1 MKFKSAE
8 KVHEGKFVDRYDLTY
23 ELQDGTEKV
32 YEMISR
38 DHDICEAEDPYAR
51 LKRPDSDSVILIVT
65 NEEGDKL
72 LISKEFRMA
81 TGLWVYNF
89 VAGLIDPGETP
100 EESARRELREETGL
114 ELVEITDVLDKS
126 IAAIGF
132 SNEKNVSIFGKACGE
147 FKKSTS
153 AEEEIIPGWY
163 TKEEVRELL
172 RTEYFA
178 ARTQAYC
185 YLWSKES

>member
-1 MKFKSAE
+1 
-8 KVHEGKFVDRYDLTY
+8 
-23 ELQDGTEKV
+23 
-32 YEMISR
+32 
-38 DHDICEAEDPYAR
+38 
-51 LKRPDSDSVILIVT
+51 
-65 NEEGDKL
+65 
-72 LISKEFRMA
+72 MA
-81 TGLWVYNF
+81 AGLWVYNF

-114 ELVEITDVLDKS
+114 ELVEISDVMDKS

-132 SNEKNVSIFGKACGE
+132 SNEKNVSIFGKARGE
-147 FKKSTS
+147 FKASTS

-163 TKEEVRELL
+163 TKDEVRELL

-185 YLWSKES
+185 YLWSRE